1 MLVRQLEEE
10 LRMRMRGPNMD
21 LQQQVELLLNEN
33 DHLTREVA
41 ILRETIKVIAQH
53 FSFEHR
59 QAVPLNNVNFGLQEL
74 ELRIDTQKQTLQSR
88 DDSIKKLLDMLQNKG
103 VGEFIY
109 MLSS

>member
-41 ILRETIKVIAQH
+41 ILRETIKVNIGRSLFRFH
-53 FSFEHR
+53 
-59 QAVPLNNVNFGLQEL
+59 NV
-74 ELRIDTQKQTLQSR
+74 
-88 DDSIKKLLDMLQNKG
+88 
-103 VGEFIY
+103 
-109 MLSS
+109 

>member
-41 ILRETIKVIAQH
+41 ILRETIKVNIERSLFRFH
-53 FSFEHR
+53 
-59 QAVPLNNVNFGLQEL
+59 NV
-74 ELRIDTQKQTLQSR
+74 
-88 DDSIKKLLDMLQNKG
+88 
-103 VGEFIY
+103 
-109 MLSS
+109 